1 MLTPFNELRVKNQ
14 SRRFLDFLKPIT
26 DQPTNTDSFVKYFET
41 WTKLQGQLQVRYD
54 MWNAYETVHHAYKG
68 DKVQFW
74 KTLCE
79 KIATEFDYAIRE
91 SPDNAFHEYNDLLK
105 KHVNELLDNL
115 IKYIRVY
122 QDYQDPADPN
132 FLSYEEALDLTAQS
146 FMGVVLFL
154 FAVPNLLKNPRG
166 WDLIEDDFDYMYSWE
181 FNFKRDAC
189 EFYQGRDELM
199 KFLGDCAVVVLLT
212 GNFELPPGM
221 RRVIARYT
229 VLALPDNKYNE
240 YFEIPLD
247 TLVAIRI
254 MQNGQE
260 EILQPC
266 IACMEKT
273 RDVIIIP
280 CNHCIVCHEC
290 VLKSHSCPMCRGPIE
305 DIISV
310 KYHNDITGP
319 IYLNTQFPKQ
329 SVCSL
334 LKKLSGII

>member
-26 DQPTNTDSFVKYFET
+26 DQPTNTDRFVKYFET
-41 WTKLQGQLQVRYD
+41 WTKLQGKFQVQYD
-54 MWNAYETVHHAYKG
+54 MWNANETVHHAYKG
-68 DKVQFW
+68 NTNTVQFW
-74 KTLCE
+74 RTLGV
-79 KIATEFDYAIRE
+79 KIATEFDYAIRA

-105 KHVNELLDNL
+105 KHVNELLNNL
-115 IKYIRVY
+115 LKYIRVY
-122 QDYQDPADPN
+122 QDYQDPAD
-132 FLSYEEALDLTAQS
+132 LLYEEALDLTARS
-146 FMGVVLFL
+146 FMDVVLFL
-154 FAVPNLLKNPRG
+154 FAIPNLLKNPRG
-166 WDLIEDDFDYMYSWE
+166 WDLIEDDFEHMYSRE
-181 FNFKRDAC
+181 FNLKRDAC
-189 EFYQGRDELM
+189 EFYQGRNELM
-199 KFLGDCAVVVLLT
+199 NLLGDCTVVVLLT
-212 GNFELPPGM
+212 GHFELPPGM
-221 RRVIARYT
+221 RGVIARYT

-247 TLVAIRI
+247 TLASIRI

-266 IACMEKT
+266 IACTEKT

-280 CNHCIVCHEC
+280 CNHCVFCHEC
-290 VLKSHSCPMCRGPIE
+290 VSKSHSCPMCRGPIE
-305 DIISV
+305 DIVSV